1 VAGLLRLSGGALEAS
16 SDHHE
21 GKASTSVES
30 SDVVLMRLGNER
42 EDHLDLGV
50 TYHELATD
58 LAAPYAQARSVTSRP
73 ELRRGWPAS
82 PRPGGPSGGC
92 SSP

>member
-1 VAGLLRLSGGALEAS
+1 ML
-16 SDHHE
+16 HE
-21 GKASTSVES
+21 GKASTAVES
-30 SDVVLMRLGNER
+30 SEVVLMRLGNER
-42 EDHLDLGV
+42 EEHLDLGV

-58 LAAPYAQARSVTSRP
+58 LAAACAEARSVTSRP
-73 ELRRGWPAS
+73 LLRGWPAS